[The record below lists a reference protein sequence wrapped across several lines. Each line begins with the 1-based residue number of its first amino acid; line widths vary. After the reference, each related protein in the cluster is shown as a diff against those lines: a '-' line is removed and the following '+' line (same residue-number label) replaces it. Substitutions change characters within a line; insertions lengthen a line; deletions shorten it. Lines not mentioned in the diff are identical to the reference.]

1 MMLMVALA
9 FSTLSTSPS
18 SNSNDCCL
26 CQRSLDAGSFL
37 FVSNCKKKAMSIKL
51 RGLMN
56 LTMVW
61 CRDSNNKWS
70 ASLTICVFWIHF
82 QKVLF
87 GTILEFNICSAG
99 CFKLVR
105 CHLFLFSRRTRAAWA
120 AISGKVFLLTWNLDS
135 TSPLSFYL
143 SLCFLLW
150 CLIVFPDHPSSGID
164 KSSQLS
170 TNSQPAR
177 SCVFLVCPSWV
188 FSLRFPIPSFIL

>member
-1 MMLMVALA
+1 MIRIIRITQNLCVLDT
-9 FSTLSTSPS
+9 FSK
-18 SNSNDCCL
+18 
-26 CQRSLDAGSFL
+26 G
-37 FVSNCKKKAMSIKL
+37 
-51 RGLMN
+51 
-56 LTMVW
+56 W
-61 CRDSNNKWS
+61 
-70 ASLTICVFWIHF
+70 
-82 QKVLF
+82 
-87 GTILEFNICSAG
+87 GTILEFNIFSAG

-143 SLCFLLW
+143 SLCFLLR

-177 SCVFLVCPSWV
+177 SCVFLVRPSWV
-188 FSLRFPIPSFIL
+188 FSVRFSSNSLFYSVRWIQSYYLIIVN